1 MLKTKRS
8 ENRPVVVVT
17 FLKLQKQPPQ
27 VFYNKRCS
35 CRPDAC
41 NFIKKETLTQ
51 MLSCEFCEISK
62 NTFSKEHLR
71 ATASEAEDADY
82 DNLWNRLFYTSHHM
96 YFRGSSQIL
105 SF

>member
-1 MLKTKRS
+1 
-8 ENRPVVVVT
+8 
-17 FLKLQKQPPQ
+17 
-27 VFYNKRCS
+27 
-35 CRPDAC
+35 
-41 NFIKKETLTQ
+41 